1 MVTHAPAP
9 TRLPHPIQAGLAP
22 AILWLSARLIGIVAF
37 AGCIMATPAVVPDVR
52 TGEPFTPL
60 AYFGVLAALTIGV
73 AASKVAHRAA
83 AMRTP
88 GALRRSRSND
98 EPSVVTTRIPGLTMN
113 ALETVVVAA
122 AAYTAA
128 SRSEVNSS
136 VPLLFGMLAGFFGVM
151 FVARAAESAWN
162 RDHWGLALDVAGLG
176 GQFAAMAIVTFRVV
190 ADPIGLRGFA
200 VSVGVVL
207 ALIGVVVVVVVR
219 LATKG
224 AESSHGENSGFTAE
238 LADMVTSSVDPAPTL
253 QKRADMRLL
262 VRAAIY
268 TVAVIVV
275 AAVLYVMFA

>member
-1 MVTHAPAP
+1 MVTHALAP

-22 AILWLSARLIGIVAF
+22 AVLWLSARLIGMVAF
-37 AGCIMATPAVVPDVR
+37 AGCIIAIPGVIPDVR
-52 TGEPFTPL
+52 TGESFTSL
-60 AYFGVLAALTIGV
+60 AYFGVLAAVIIGV

-83 AMRTP
+83 VLRTP
-88 GALRRSRSND
+88 GALRPHMRAD
-98 EPSVVTTRIPGLTMN
+98 ELSVAPTRIPWLTMN

-128 SRSEVNSS
+128 SRSEVNGST
-136 VPLLFGMLAGFFGVM
+136 PLLFGGLAGAFGVM
-151 FVARAAESAWN
+151 FVARAAESVWN

-207 ALIGVVVVVVVR
+207 ALVGVVVVVLIR

-224 AESSHGENSGFTAE
+224 VESSYDENNGLTAE
-238 LADMVTSSVDPAPTL
+238 LADLVTSSVDPAPTL

-268 TVAVIVV
+268 AVAVVVV